1 MKFNFIMKIKNELIL
16 CTQSHNDTI
25 DFRTFGDTIINECQI
40 DYQYFKSLNY
50 SSIFSLYLNRLS
62 CRGKDGFLLG

>member
-1 MKFNFIMKIKNELIL
+1 MDPIKNELIL
-16 CTQSHNDTI
+16 CTHSHNDTI

-50 SSIFSLYLNRLS
+50 SSIFYQMYLKKMMAVL
-62 CRGKDGFLLG
+62 KKFQLK